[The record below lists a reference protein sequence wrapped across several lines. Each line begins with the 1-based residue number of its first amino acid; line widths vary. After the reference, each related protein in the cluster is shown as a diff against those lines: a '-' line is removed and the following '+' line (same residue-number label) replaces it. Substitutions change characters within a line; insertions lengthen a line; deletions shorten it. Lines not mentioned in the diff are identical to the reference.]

1 MLFLTHWLE
10 ISNYTMYIFLSF
22 RTISVMFLSGELYDF
37 ERFMKS

>member
-10 ISNYTMYIFLSF
+10 ISNYTMYILSF

-37 ERFMKS
+37 ERYMKS